1 MNTPKFPPPTVEQTK
16 LLIKWIRKGALP
28 ETASARIG
36 IPIKVFQ
43 SWLYHAGTG
52 KEGYIQFA
60 EAIDAALVEFQCEL
74 LDLISQS
81 AFEKKNVN
89 AAQWLY
95 MQRFGRKEQAIID
108 AQVKAEQMG
117 ESFALAAKAKATEAE
132 LAAAEAR
139 AMAAAH

>member
-1 MNTPKFPPPTVEQTK
+1 MTPKFPPPTVEQTQ

-36 IPIKVFQ
+36 VPLKVFQ

-52 KEGYIQFA
+52 KEGYVEFA
-60 EAIDAALVEFQCEL
+60 QAVDAALVEFQCEL
-74 LDLISQS
+74 LDLISTS
-81 AFEKKNVN
+81 AFEKKNVS
-89 AAQWLY
+89 AATWLY
-95 MQRFGRKEQAIID
+95 QQRFGKREQAMID

-117 ESFALAAKAKATEAE
+117 DVFAQQKAKAISEQE

-139 AMAAAH
+139 MDAAH

>member
-1 MNTPKFPPPTVEQTK
+1 MVTPKYPAPTVEQTK

-36 IPIKVFQ
+36 IPLKVFQ

-52 KEGYIQFA
+52 KPGYVEFA

-74 LDLISQS
+74 LDLISTS
-81 AFEKKNVN
+81 AFEKKNVS
-89 AAQWLY
+89 AATWLY
-95 MQRFGRKEQAIID
+95 QQRFGRREQAIID

-117 ESFALAAKAKATEAE
+117 DVFTQKAKEASAKE
-132 LAAAEAR
+132 IAEAEAR
-139 AMAAAH
+139 MDAAH